1 MAMRLL
7 WFALPALALAAAG
20 CGSFTK
26 AGGSSRHTVV
36 LTIANHETGD
46 RDLKEYIS
54 AVSRL
59 SDGSIT
65 FELEGAWRAQDID
78 YDRGTVADVRAG
90 KVDLAKVAVRSFD
103 ELGVNDFQAVTAP
116 LLVDGLAIER
126 EVLASRLPSKM
137 LPAIDRLGIEGL
149 AMLPGE
155 LRRPFGLTRRLL
167 KPSDYPRAVIGIRPS
182 LLSTRTF
189 RALGATPR
197 GYLPRELPPFVFEGA
212 ELDLVTLERDGYDIE
227 GSSITTNVAFWPKV
241 FSVVANRTMLAKLT
255 AAQRDILRRAGREAL
270 GAAIARL
277 RNKDR
282 AEAGTLCRRGRVT
295 FVTATPP
302 QVAALRAAVRPV
314 YAQLELNPQTGS
326 FIREI
331 EAMKRGLPRDRVVRC
346 SEPPPRQ
353 KRPFPHASTAVT
365 PLDGI
370 WEMTASR
377 AVAGD
382 VDAGRYRMVLRR
394 GRALAIRPWRNTGTF
409 SVRGDTVFFRFV
421 DGDGV
426 YRWNVFR
433 DTLTLQYI
441 PGRKRGAP
449 NPTFAPWHRLGR

>member
-1 MAMRLL
+1 MAMRLIWL
-7 WFALPALALAAAG
+7 VLPALALAAAG
-20 CGSFTK
+20 CGGFTK
-26 AGGSSRHTVV
+26 AGGTSRHTVA
-36 LTIANHETGD
+36 LTIANHETDD

-65 FELEGAWRAQDID
+65 LELEGGWRAQDID

-103 ELGVNDFQAVTAP
+103 ELGVDDFHAVTAP
-116 LLVDGLAIER
+116 LLVDRLALER
-126 EVLASRLPSKM
+126 KLLASRLPNKM
-137 LPAIDRLGIEGL
+137 LPAIHRLGIEGL
-149 AMLPGE
+149 AMLPGG

-167 KPSDYPRAVIGIRPS
+167 KPSDYRGAVLGTSPS
-182 LLSTRTF
+182 LLSARTF

-197 GYLPRELPPFVFEGA
+197 EYLPRELPPFVFDGA
-212 ELDLVTLERDGYDIE
+212 ELDLITIGRDAYDIE
-227 GSSITTNVAFWPKV
+227 GSSVAANVALWPKA
-241 FSVVANRTMLAKLT
+241 FSVVANRMMLTKLT
-255 AAQRDILRRAGREAL
+255 AAQRDILRKAGREAL

-282 AEAGTLCRRGRVT
+282 VEAGILCRRGRVT
-295 FVTATPP
+295 FVTATSP
-302 QVAALRAAVRPV
+302 QLAALHAAIRPV

-326 FIREI
+326 FIREV
-331 EAMKRGLPRDRVVRC
+331 EAMKRGLPPDRVVPC

-353 KRPFPHASTAVT
+353 RRPFPHASTVVT

-382 VDAGRYRMVLRR
+382 VDAGHYRMVLRR
-394 GRALAIRPWRNTGTF
+394 GRALAIRPWRNSGTF

-433 DTLTLQYI
+433 DTLTLRDI

-449 NPTFAPWHRLGR
+449 NPTFAPWHRVGR

>member
-1 MAMRLL
+1 MRLIWL
-7 WFALPALALAAAG
+7 ALPALALAAAG
-20 CGSFTK
+20 CGGFTK
-26 AGGSSRHTVV
+26 AGGTSRHTVV
-36 LTIANHETGD
+36 LTIANHETDD

-65 FELEGAWRAQDID
+65 FELEGGWRAQDID

-103 ELGVNDFQAVTAP
+103 ELGVDDFQAVTAP
-116 LLVDGLAIER
+116 LLVDGLALER
-126 EVLASRLPSKM
+126 KVFASQLPNKM
-137 LPAIDRLGIEGL
+137 LPAVDRLGIEGL

-167 KPSDYPRAVIGIRPS
+167 KPSDYPGAVIGIGPS
-182 LLSTRTF
+182 LLSARTF
-189 RALGATPR
+189 RALGATAR
-197 GYLPRELPPFVFEGA
+197 GYLPRELPPFVFDGA
-212 ELDLVTLERDGYDIE
+212 ELDLATLERDGYDIT
-227 GSSITTNVAFWPKV
+227 GSSITANVALWPKA
-241 FSVVANRTMLAKLT
+241 FSVVANRLMLTKLT

-277 RNKDR
+277 HNKDR
-282 AEAGTLCRRGRVT
+282 VEAGILCRRGRVT
-295 FVTATPP
+295 FVTATPR
-302 QVAALRAAVRPV
+302 QLAALRLAVRPV

-331 EAMKRGLPRDRVVRC
+331 EAMKGGLPRDRVVPC

-353 KRPFPHASTAVT
+353 NRPFPHARPAVT
-365 PLDGI
+365 PIDGM

-382 VDAGRYRMVLRR
+382 VDAGRYRMILRR
-394 GRALAIRPWRNTGTF
+394 GRALAIRPWRNLGTF
-409 SVRGDTVFFRFV
+409 IVRGDRIFFRSP
-421 DGDGV
+421 GEYGV
-426 YRWNVFR
+426 YRWNLFR
-433 DTLTLQYI
+433 DTLTLRYI

-449 NPTFAPWHRLGR
+449 NPTFAPWHRVGR

>member
-1 MAMRLL
+1 MRFI

-20 CGSFTK
+20 CGGLTK
-26 AGGSSRHTVV
+26 AGGTSRHTVV
-36 LTIANHETGD
+36 LTIANHETDD

-65 FELEGAWRAQDID
+65 FEVEGGWRAQDIH

-103 ELGVNDFQAVTAP
+103 ELGIDDFQAVTAP
-116 LLVDGLAIER
+116 LLVDGLALER
-126 EVLASRLPSKM
+126 KVLASRLPNKM
-137 LPAIDRLGIEGL
+137 LPAVDRLGIEGL
-149 AMLPGE
+149 AMLPGG

-167 KPSDYPRAVIGIRPS
+167 EPSDYRSAVIGISPS
-182 LLSTRTF
+182 LLSARTF
-189 RALGATPR
+189 RALGGTPR
-197 GYLPRELPPFVFEGA
+197 GYLPRELPPFVYDGA
-212 ELDLVTLERDGYDIE
+212 ELDLVTIERDGYDTE
-227 GSSITTNVAFWPKV
+227 GSSITANVAFWPNAFV
-241 FSVVANRTMLAKLT
+241 VVANRSMLTKLT

-277 RNKDR
+277 RNKDHV
-282 AEAGTLCRRGRVT
+282 EARTLCRRGRVT

-302 QVAALRAAVRPV
+302 QLAALRAAVRPV
-314 YAQLELNPQTGS
+314 DAQLELNPQTRS

-331 EAMKRGLPRDRVVRC
+331 EAMKRGLPRDRVVPC

-353 KRPFPHASTAVT
+353 KRPFPHATTVVT

-382 VDAGRYRMVLRR
+382 VDAGHYRMVLRR
-394 GRALAIRPWRNTGTF
+394 GRALAIRPWRNSGTF

-433 DTLTLQYI
+433 DTLTLRYI

-449 NPTFAPWHRLGR
+449 NPTFAPWHRVGR

>member
-1 MAMRLL
+1 MAMRLIWL
-7 WFALPALALAAAG
+7 ALPALALAAAG
-20 CGSFTK
+20 CGGFTK
-26 AGGSSRHTVV
+26 AGGTSRHTVV

-65 FELEGAWRAQDID
+65 FKLEGGWRAQDID

-103 ELGVNDFQAVTAP
+103 ELGVDDFQAITAP
-116 LLVDGLAIER
+116 LLVDGLAPER
-126 EVLASRLPSKM
+126 KLLASRLPNNM
-137 LPAIDRLGIEGL
+137 LPAIHRLGIEGL

-167 KPSDYPRAVIGIRPS
+167 KPSDYRGAVFGVTPS
-182 LLSTRTF
+182 LLTARTF

-197 GYLPRELPPFVFEGA
+197 GYLARELPPFVFDGA
-212 ELDLVTLERDGYDIE
+212 ELDLVTIERDGYDIE
-227 GSSITTNVAFWPKV
+227 GSSVAANVALWPNL
-241 FSVVANRTMLAKLT
+241 FSVVANRMMLTKLT
-255 AAQRDILRRAGREAL
+255 AAQREILRKAGRAAL

-277 RNKDR
+277 GNKDR
-282 AEAGTLCRRGRVT
+282 VEADILCRRGRVT

-302 QVAALRAAVRPV
+302 QLAALRAAVRPV

-331 EAMKRGLPRDRVVRC
+331 EAMKRGLPRDRVVPC

-353 KRPFPHASTAVT
+353 NRPFPHATTAVT

-394 GRALAIRPWRNTGTF
+394 GRALAVRPWRNTGTF
-409 SVRGDTVFFRFV
+409 SVRGDSVFFRFV

-433 DTLTLQYI
+433 DTLTLRYI

-449 NPTFAPWHRLGR
+449 NPTFAPWHRVGR

>member
-1 MAMRLL
+1 MRLI

-20 CGSFTK
+20 CGGFTK
-26 AGGSSRHTVV
+26 AGGTSRHTVV
-36 LTIANHETGD
+36 LTIANHETDD

-54 AVSRL
+54 AVRRL

-65 FELEGAWRAQDID
+65 FELEGGWRAQDID

-90 KVDLAKVAVRSFD
+90 KVDLAKVDMRSFD
-103 ELGVNDFQAVTAP
+103 ELGADDLQAVTAP
-116 LLVDGLAIER
+116 LLVDRLALEQK
-126 EVLASRLPSKM
+126 VLASRLPNEM
-137 LPAIDRLGIEGL
+137 LPAIHRLGIEGL

-167 KPSDYPRAVIGIRPS
+167 KPSDYPGAVIGIGPS
-182 LLSTRTF
+182 LLSVRTF

-197 GYLPRELPPFVFEGA
+197 EYLPRELPPFVFDGA
-212 ELDLVTLERDGYDIE
+212 ELDLVTLEHDGYDIR
-227 GSSITTNVAFWPKV
+227 GSSITANVALWPKA
-241 FSVVANRTMLAKLT
+241 FSVVANRMMLTKLT

-277 RNKDR
+277 RNQDR
-282 AEAGTLCRRGRVT
+282 VEARILCRRGRVT

-302 QVAALRAAVRPV
+302 QLAAQRAAVRPV
-314 YAQLELNPQTGS
+314 YAQLELNPQTRT

-331 EAMKRGLPRDRVVRC
+331 EAMKRGLPPDRVVPC

-353 KRPFPHASTAVT
+353 NRLFPHASTAVT

-394 GRALAIRPWRNTGTF
+394 GRVLAIRPWRHTGTF
-409 SVRGDTVFFRFV
+409 SVRGDTVFFRMD
-421 DGDGV
+421 DGAGV

-433 DTLTLQYI
+433 DTLTVRYI
-441 PGRKRGAP
+441 PGRKGGAP
-449 NPTFAPWHRLGR
+449 NPTFAPWHRVGR

>member
-1 MAMRLL
+1 MRLI

-20 CGSFTK
+20 CGGFTK
-26 AGGSSRHTVV
+26 AGGTSRHTVV
-36 LTIANHETGD
+36 LTIANHETDD

-54 AVSRL
+54 AVRRL

-65 FELEGAWRAQDID
+65 FELEGGWRAQDID

-90 KVDLAKVAVRSFD
+90 KVDLAKVDMRSFD
-103 ELGVNDFQAVTAP
+103 ELGADDLQAVTAP
-116 LLVDGLAIER
+116 LLVDRLALEQK
-126 EVLASRLPSKM
+126 VLASRLPNEM
-137 LPAIDRLGIEGL
+137 LPAIHRLGIEGL

-167 KPSDYPRAVIGIRPS
+167 KPSDYPGAVIGIGPS
-182 LLSTRTF
+182 LLSARTF

-197 GYLPRELPPFVFEGA
+197 EYLPRELPPFVFDGA
-212 ELDLVTLERDGYDIE
+212 ELDLVTLEHDGYDIR
-227 GSSITTNVAFWPKV
+227 GSSITANVALWPKA
-241 FSVVANRTMLAKLT
+241 FSVVANRMMLTKLT
-255 AAQRDILRRAGREAL
+255 AAPRDILRRAGREAL

-277 RNKDR
+277 RNQDR
-282 AEAGTLCRRGRVT
+282 VEARILCRRGRVT

-302 QVAALRAAVRPV
+302 QLAAQRAAVRPV
-314 YAQLELNPQTGS
+314 YAQLELNPQTRT

-331 EAMKRGLPRDRVVRC
+331 EAMKRGLPPDRVVPC

-353 KRPFPHASTAVT
+353 NRLFPHASTAVT

-394 GRALAIRPWRNTGTF
+394 GRVLAIRPWRHTGTF
-409 SVRGDTVFFRFV
+409 SVRGDTVFFRMD
-421 DGDGV
+421 DGVGV

-433 DTLTLQYI
+433 DTLTVRYI
-441 PGRKRGAP
+441 PGRKGGAP
-449 NPTFAPWHRLGR
+449 NPTFAPWHRVGR

>member
-1 MAMRLL
+1 MRLI

-20 CGSFTK
+20 CGGFTK
-26 AGGSSRHTVV
+26 AGGTSRHTAV

-54 AVSRL
+54 AVRRL

-65 FELEGAWRAQDID
+65 FELEGGWRAQDID

-103 ELGVNDFQAVTAP
+103 ELGVGGFEPVSAP
-116 LLVDGLAIER
+116 FLVDGLALER
-126 EVLASRLPSKM
+126 KLLASRLPNRM
-137 LPAIDRLGIEGL
+137 LPAIHPLGVEGL
-149 AMLPGE
+149 ATLPGE

-167 KPSDYPRAVIGIRPS
+167 KPSDYPGAVIGIGPS
-182 LLSTRTF
+182 LLSASTF

-197 GYLPRELPPFVFEGA
+197 GYLARELPPFVFDGA
-212 ELDLVTLERDGYDIE
+212 ELDLVTLERDGYDIK
-227 GSSITTNVAFWPKV
+227 GSSITANVALWPMA
-241 FSVVANRTMLAKLT
+241 FSVVANRTMLTKLT
-255 AAQRDILRRAGREAL
+255 AAQRDILRMAGREAL

-282 AEAGTLCRRGRVT
+282 AEAGILCRRGRVT
-295 FVTATPP
+295 FVTATSP
-302 QVAALRAAVRPV
+302 QLAALRAAVRPV

-331 EAMKRGLPRDRVVRC
+331 EAMKRGLPRDRVVPC
-346 SEPPPRQ
+346 SERPPGQ
-353 KRPFPHASTAVT
+353 NRPFPHASTAVT

-377 AVAGD
+377 AVAGA
-382 VDAGRYRMVLRR
+382 VDAGHYRMILKR
-394 GRALAIRPWRNTGTF
+394 GRLFATRPWKNTGIF
-409 SVRGDTVFFRFV
+409 SVRGDTVFFRTD
-421 DGDGV
+421 DGVGV

-433 DTLTLQYI
+433 DTLTLRYI
-441 PGRKRGAP
+441 PGRKIGAP
-449 NPTFAPWHRLGR
+449 NPTFAPWHRVGR